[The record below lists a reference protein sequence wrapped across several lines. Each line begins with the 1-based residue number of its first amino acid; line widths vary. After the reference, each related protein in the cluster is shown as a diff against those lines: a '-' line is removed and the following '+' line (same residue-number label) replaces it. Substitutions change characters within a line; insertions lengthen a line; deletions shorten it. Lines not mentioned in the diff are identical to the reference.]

1 MQVGDLV
8 RVTASHLR
16 VPIGS
21 VGLIEN
27 VEDRQD
33 SRGIITQYWARMM
46 ETTELYWFRA
56 EWVEVLGENR

>member
-8 RVTASHLR
+8 RVRASDLR

-21 VGLIEN
+21 VALIEN
-27 VEDRQD
+27 VEDRED
-33 SRGIITQYWARMM
+33 SRGVTTQYWARMM